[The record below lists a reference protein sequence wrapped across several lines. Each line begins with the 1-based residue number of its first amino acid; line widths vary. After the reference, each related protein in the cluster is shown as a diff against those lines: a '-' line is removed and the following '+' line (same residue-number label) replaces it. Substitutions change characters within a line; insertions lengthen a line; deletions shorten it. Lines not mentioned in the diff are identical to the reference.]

1 MPDHEG
7 NYTIVVMADS
17 GRMIDE
23 TDESNNN
30 RSAEM
35 RVRFADIDLA
45 ITDKIYLNKTPLDGD
60 IIRVDAAIENQGN
73 DIADNFSVVFYDN
86 DVAFHTETMSL
97 NDSDSDTVSACWNAS
112 YDEHDIRVIVD
123 PDDMIGETNEAN
135 NQRNLSVSVGC
146 SSDFTITNVSF
157 ALDGVSCSPLELE
170 WGKNVTMNATVD
182 AANHAN
188 RGRFARVKFYRDADY
203 TGMPNVCI
211 GETEVLFEIG
221 TNTRYATMEWHI
233 NDDHS
238 IGDLNLTA
246 IIDPDGEVYELD
258 ESNNEMAIPTHV
270 KASDFTVTNITA
282 NRTSLIFGETVEL
295 TATIENLGSVAGNVD
310 VAFTVGSTVL
320 GSKEISVGAGGM
332 EYVSTCWNTSETT
345 LAGDCIVTA
354 KVDPDNKI
362 CEINERNNSRSTEV
376 FVNGTDLTI
385 SEIVLHNEAD
395 DVYVY
400 GADDLFNVTAIVE
413 NIGAIPAGDF
423 AVEFEY
429 NGSVFDRISISGLG
443 VGEGCSVDTTWDL
456 SNATIDE
463 IQMFIVRID
472 GCGNPDNDAANNEDT
487 SGEIPVSPWD
497 VTKITFNPD
506 NPMEGED
513 VIVTAAIENIG
524 SRDGTTDV
532 RFYANE
538 IEYNKTGVYIEANS
552 IEDVSTVLSDVRAL
566 FSRPDYVETVLD
578 AKVEVDD
585 IYIEEELH
593 LALPNLTVFIDPPA
607 SAVYTETIDLNIRV
621 TNNEDE
627 TVETTLWFYVA
638 NHTVYS
644 ISKSMWE
651 RTLSINHPDALNMSI
666 YFNGIT
672 LWGGTDLAWYNVTD
686 TDGNLIEEM
695 SKIGGNPVI
704 SNRWTNWGAGDTINI
719 TYEHTGGTISSGA
732 LLNTIPITL
741 AAHESQNFTIPW
753 CPPLGEH
760 TLWARVSS
768 ANNSTFVHTITQD
781 LALPGDINGDGIVTT
796 DDAAIALQMT
806 ASGEYSDA
814 ADVSR
819 DGKVTSLDALMILQK
834 AAS

>member
-1 MPDHEG
+1 M
-7 NYTIVVMADS
+7 
-17 GRMIDE
+17 
-23 TDESNNN
+23 
-30 RSAEM
+30 
-35 RVRFADIDLA
+35 
-45 ITDKIYLNKTPLDGD
+45 
-60 IIRVDAAIENQGN
+60 
-73 DIADNFSVVFYDN
+73 
-86 DVAFHTETMSL
+86 
-97 NDSDSDTVSACWNAS
+97 
-112 YDEHDIRVIVD
+112 IVD
-123 PDDMIGETNEAN
+123 PDDKIGETNEMN
-135 NQRNLSVSVGC
+135 NERSLGVSVGR

-157 ALDGVSCSPLELE
+157 ALDGVPCSPLELE
-170 WGKNVTMNATVD
+170 WGKNVTMNATVE
-182 AANHAN
+182 AVNHAN

-211 GETEVLFEIG
+211 GETEVLFG
-221 TNTRYATMEWHI
+221 KGNSTRYATVEWHI
-233 NDDHS
+233 NDDPS
-238 IGDLNLTA
+238 IGDQHITA
-246 IIDPDGEVYELD
+246 IIDPDGEVSEPD
-258 ESNNEMAIPTHV
+258 ESNNEMVIPIHV
-270 KASDFTVTNITA
+270 KASDFTVTHVTA
-282 NRTSLIFGETVEL
+282 DRNSVIFGETVEL
-295 TATIENLGSVAGNVD
+295 NATIENLGSVAGNVE

-320 GSKEISVGAGGM
+320 GSREISVGAGGKK
-332 EYVSTCWNTSETT
+332 YVSTCWNTGNTT
-345 LAGDCIVTA
+345 FAGDCIVTA

-362 CEINERNNSRSTEV
+362 CEINEGNNSCNTEI

-385 SEIVLHNEAD
+385 AEIELILGDEAD

-400 GADDLFNVTAIVE
+400 GENDLFNVTAFIE
-413 NIGAIPAGDF
+413 NIGAIPAGAF

-429 NGSVFDRISISGLG
+429 NGSVFDRTNISGLG
-443 VGEGCSVDTTWDL
+443 VGEACSIDAVWDL
-456 SNATIDE
+456 SNATIGED
-463 IQMFIVRID
+463 QVFIVRID
-472 GCGNPDNDAANNEDT
+472 GRGNPDNDAANNEDT
-487 SGEIPVSPWD
+487 SGEIPVMSPWD

-513 VIVTAAIENIG
+513 VVVTAAIKNIG
-524 SRDGTTDV
+524 SRCGTADV
-532 RFYANE
+532 RFYANG
-538 IEYNKTGVYIEANS
+538 IEYNKTDVYIEANS

-566 FSRPDYVETVLD
+566 FLKPDYVGTVWD
-578 AKVEVDD
+578 VKVEVDDRVDD
-585 IYIEEELH
+585 IYIEEKLH

-607 SAVYTETIDLNIRV
+607 SAVYTETIDLDIRV

-644 ISKSMWE
+644 ISKSRWE

-666 YFNGIT
+666 YFNRIT

-686 TDGNLIEEM
+686 TDGNLIEEL

-719 TYEHTGGTISSGA
+719 TYEYTGGTISSGA

-768 ANNSTFVHTITQD
+768 ASNSTFVHTITQD

-796 DDAAIALQMT
+796 DDSAIALQMA